1 MYSGRGIQEASE
13 SNYVTFM
20 ELHRCLLLCSEPLSI
35 VCLHNFH
42 CFFNITFKKVKKKKV
57 KILTT
62 QIFTFKWQSM
72 FTYPQ
77 HPEENTSIFSQLT
90 RSLRKTTY
98 LIQSNARINKKIT
111 SWCRRLTGRSHPWGF
126 LYFRWTIRIGFGL
139 CISLFWCARKV
150 RVWAN

>member
-62 QIFTFKWQSM
+62 QIFTFKWQS
-72 FTYPQ
+72 
-77 HPEENTSIFSQLT
+77 H
-90 RSLRKTTY
+90 
-98 LIQSNARINKKIT
+98 
-111 SWCRRLTGRSHPWGF
+111 G
-126 LYFRWTIRIGFGL
+126 
-139 CISLFWCARKV
+139 CAMHV
-150 RVWAN
+150 RVEGRLPKAGEGAAFGK